1 MAAFITHEPAGV
13 SVRLA
18 VALLAWGAVVT
29 WASIVGPLP
38 ALAMASPPALGLL
51 IGLTVIIPTVLYFQV
66 AAVRRSL
73 NRLGLRMVTLFNLP
87 RIPGGMLIA
96 AFGVMGYLP
105 LVFGIV
111 AGIGDVISGIAAARI
126 IGRDVTAAQLRVIHA
141 IGLADIGIALSSGM
155 FFALRGDPLMAG
167 LATPTMA
174 LIVLWYVGMLSTTH
188 IVVLARLANPARP
201 A

>member
-1 MAAFITHEPAGV
+1 MTAIISREPAGV
-13 SVRLA
+13 SAGLA
-18 VALLAWGAVVT
+18 ATLLAWGGAVA

-38 ALAMASPPALGLL
+38 ALAAASPPALGLL
-51 IGLTVIIPTVLYFQV
+51 IGLTVVIPTALYFRV

-73 NRLGLRMVTLFNLP
+73 NRLDLRMITLFNLP
-87 RIPGGMLIA
+87 RIPGGMLIT

-111 AGIGDVISGIAAARI
+111 AGIGDIISGMAAARVV
-126 IGRDVTAAQLRVIHA
+126 GRDVTAAQLRAIHA

-155 FFALRGDPLMAG
+155 YFALRGDPLMAG

-174 LIVLWYVGMLSTTH
+174 LIVLWYVGMLATSH
-188 IVVLARLANPARP
+188 IVVLARLANTAR
-201 A
+201 AS